1 MTIAHR
7 PSQENA
13 EGDLAI
19 KYSLTREISMP
30 SFRQA
35 RGADSSL
42 EADMMSTFGLGQM
55 LVRRSGHG
63 AMHFAGP
70 YAFGPPPDRAPAIGG
85 VQAARTP
92 RPPAQ
97 QPGGDRRRAVP
108 PACA

>member
-42 EADMMSTFGLGQM
+42 EADMMSTSALGQM
-55 LVRRSGHG
+55 LVRRSGYG
-63 AMHFAGP
+63 AMQLAGP
-70 YAFGPPPDRAPAIGG
+70 YAFGTPPDRASAIG
-85 VQAARTP
+85 VLQAAVAAGVDHIDT
-92 RPPAQ
+92 AQ
-97 QPGGDRRRAVP
+97 YYGPGVVLR
-108 PACA
+108 